1 MANYLNRSE
10 KTQITNSL
18 FKYLF
23 TYLNFPVLP
32 SPPQRLP
39 LERAA
44 ARGSHGVCATFG
56 IACRK
61 RSSGRKV
68 EYRVS
73 SLGCRV
79 MMLMLELPFVDCN
92 KGNLYR
98 VVRRA
103 DRLRLSLSTCDKFIY
118 NLIWWLFRQ
127 HDNKAYDTT
136 VDAQISDFSF
146 PASPAETPKKKKKN
160 ITKTKAKKSHRK
172 LRGPPM
178 LNQIE
183 ARGFI
188 LFYCSVRLVW
198 QLDWQNSAENS
209 HAVRFR
215 FRFKI
220 QISNFKISGCC
231 HISFVWQRNQFQFS
245 RGLLPP
251 AAAAFFNFY
260 FSTSSRP
267 VNCFICHEAIPSQSY
282 FPRLAEAVAYV
293 KLIRHKI
300 NFELCA

>member
-10 KTQITNSL
+10 KTQIANSL

-136 VDAQISDFSF
+136 VNAQISDFSF
-146 PASPAETPKKKKKN
+146 PASPAETPKKKKK
-160 ITKTKAKKSHRK
+160 T
-172 LRGPPM
+172 
-178 LNQIE
+178 
-183 ARGFI
+183 
-188 LFYCSVRLVW
+188 
-198 QLDWQNSAENS
+198 
-209 HAVRFR
+209 
-215 FRFKI
+215 
-220 QISNFKISGCC
+220 
-231 HISFVWQRNQFQFS
+231 
-245 RGLLPP
+245 
-251 AAAAFFNFY
+251 
-260 FSTSSRP
+260 
-267 VNCFICHEAIPSQSY
+267 
-282 FPRLAEAVAYV
+282 
-293 KLIRHKI
+293 
-300 NFELCA
+300 